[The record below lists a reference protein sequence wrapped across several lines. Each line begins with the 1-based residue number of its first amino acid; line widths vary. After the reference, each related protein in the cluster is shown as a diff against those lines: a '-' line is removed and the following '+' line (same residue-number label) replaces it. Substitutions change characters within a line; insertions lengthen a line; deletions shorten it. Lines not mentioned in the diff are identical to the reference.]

1 MNSVLRQIKRTIDKY
16 PANIALDDDENSVT
30 YAELNEKMSA
40 SATYIINKF
49 GGAVNRPVAVYL
61 PKSVFSVIS
70 FMGILASANIYVPID
85 YNVPKYRLMVMLENI
100 EPMAVI
106 TDEKGRAV
114 LEENGFLGEV
124 LIYDDIIS
132 EKPDYKSVEEKIFSV
147 TDTDPAYIM
156 YTSGSTGIPKG
167 VVIAHRGIINYAN
180 WLVKQFDI
188 DSESVLGLQSGF
200 HFDNS
205 VFDIYTSF
213 FTGAKMVI
221 IPEILFMYPQQ
232 LVDFVS
238 SKNVTCIFWVPTVMI
253 NTANAG
259 VLDSDK
265 LQSLKTVVFAGEV
278 MPNAQLNIWR
288 RALPGRVYANLYGPT
303 EITVDCTY
311 YIVDREFE
319 DSDKLPIGVDVPNT
333 RVIILSEDGRECE
346 PFEHGEL
353 CVAGCCL
360 ALGYWNNP
368 ELTKKV
374 FVQNPLNK
382 KYRETIY
389 KTGDIAYR
397 TDEGLIMYVGR
408 RDSQFKLRGNRIE
421 LGDIES
427 ACMCMDFV
435 TSACAMFD
443 SENEKIVLVIE
454 STENINIK
462 KFNMKL
468 GKLVPQYMLPKELVI
483 LDKMP
488 LTPNRKIDRKSLFER
503 FVVNKD
509 A

>member
-1 MNSVLRQIKRTIDKY
+1 MNTVLKQIKRTISKY
-16 PANIALDDDENSVT
+16 PENIALDDDENEVS
-30 YAELNEKMSA
+30 YSELNVKMTA
-40 SATYIINKF
+40 IATRIISDFDNPS
-49 GGAVNRPVAVYL
+49 NRPVAVYL

-70 FMGILASANIYVPID
+70 FMGVLASGNIYVPID

-100 EPMAVI
+100 EPLAVI
-106 TDEKGRAV
+106 TDEKGKGS
-114 LEENGFLGEV
+114 LIENGFSGNIL
-124 LIYDDIIS
+124 LYDDIADS
-132 EKPDYKSVEEKIFSV
+132 SADFEAVDKKTDSVI
-147 TDTDPAYIM
+147 DTDPAYIM
-156 YTSGSTGIPKG
+156 YTSGSTGVPKG

-180 WLVKQFDI
+180 WLIREFDI
-188 DSESVLGLQSGF
+188 NSESVLGLQSGF

-232 LVDFVS
+232 LMDFVA
-238 SKNVTCIFWVPTVMI
+238 SKAVSCIFWVPTVMI
-253 NTANAG
+253 NVANSGA
-259 VLDSDK
+259 LDSKK
-265 LQSLKTVVFAGEV
+265 LKSLKTVVFAGEV

-288 RALPGRVYANLYGPT
+288 KALPGRVYANLYGPT

-319 DSDKLPIGVDVPNT
+319 DSDKLPIGVAVPNT
-333 RVIILSEDGRECE
+333 RVLILSEDGRECDVGE
-346 PFEHGEL
+346 QGEL

-374 FVQNPLNK
+374 FVQNPLNT

-389 KTGDIAYR
+389 KTGDIAYK
-397 TDEGLIMYVGR
+397 TEEGIIMYVGR

-427 ACMCMDFV
+427 ACMCLDFV

-454 STENINIK
+454 SPEDINVK
-462 KFNMKL
+462 KLNMKL
-468 GKLVPQYMLPKELVI
+468 GKLIPQYMLPKDLYV

-488 LTPNRKIDRKSLFER
+488 LTPNRKLDRKSLFER
-503 FVVNKD
+503 YVVKGD

>member
-1 MNSVLRQIKRTIDKY
+1 MNSVLKQIKRTIGMFPD
-16 PANIALDDDENSVT
+16 NVALDDDENEVT
-30 YAELNEKMSA
+30 YAELGEKMTA
-40 SATYIINKF
+40 AATKIIREFDSPSNT
-49 GGAVNRPVAVYL
+49 PVAVYL

-70 FMGILASANIYVPID
+70 FMGVLASGNIYVPID
-85 YNVPKYRLMVMLENI
+85 YNVPKYRLMVMLQNI
-100 EPMAVI
+100 EPLAVI
-106 TDEKGRAV
+106 TDEKGRAA
-114 LEENGFLGEV
+114 LLDNGFSGSII
-124 LIYDDIIS
+124 IYDDLVS
-132 EKPDYKSVEEKIFSV
+132 ESPDYDAVDKKINSVI
-147 TDTDPAYIM
+147 DTDPAYIM
-156 YTSGSTGIPKG
+156 YTSGSTGVPKG

-180 WLVKQFDI
+180 WLIREFDI
-188 DSESVLGLQSGF
+188 NSESVLGLQSGF

-232 LVDFVS
+232 LIEFVA
-238 SKNVTCIFWVPTVMI
+238 SKAVTCIFWVPTVMI

-259 VLDSDK
+259 VLDDEK
-265 LQSLKTVVFAGEV
+265 LKSLKTVVFAGEV

-319 DSDKLPIGVDVPNT
+319 DSDKLPIGVAVPNT
-333 RVIILSEDGRECE
+333 RVLILGEDGHECAPGE
-346 PFEHGEL
+346 EGEL

-368 ELTKKV
+368 ELTKKA
-374 FVQNPLNK
+374 FVQNPLNS

-389 KTGDIAYR
+389 KTGDIAYK
-397 TDEGLIMYVGR
+397 TEEGIIMYSGR

-427 ACMCMDFV
+427 ACMCLDFI

-443 SENEKIVLVIE
+443 SANEKIVLVIE
-454 STENINIK
+454 SGEDINVK
-462 KFNMKL
+462 KLNMKL
-468 GKLVPQYMLPKELVI
+468 GKLIPQYMLPKELHI
-483 LDKMP
+483 LEKMP

-503 FVVNKD
+503 YVVNAD